1 MPNLKI
7 EYDGEREKERNGGG
21 GGGRALHDRVRMGRE
36 EVFAGIAY

>member
-1 MPNLKI
+1 M
-7 EYDGEREKERNGGG
+7 GKERKRGIEGG

>member
-7 EYDGEREKERNGGG
+7 EYDGEREKERNRG